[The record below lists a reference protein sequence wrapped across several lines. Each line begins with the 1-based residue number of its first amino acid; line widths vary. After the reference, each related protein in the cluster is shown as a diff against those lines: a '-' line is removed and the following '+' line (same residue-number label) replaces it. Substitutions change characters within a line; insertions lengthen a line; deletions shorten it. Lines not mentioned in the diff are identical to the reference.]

1 MMANKRQSRVT
12 NSSKKTTIA
21 ASVTILGVVMIF
33 IGASLFTYS
42 GPRLHPIIYA
52 IGKWSFFLCIPTFLI
67 GVISLVI
74 VSWKPDS
81 KKRNKL

>member
-1 MMANKRQSRVT
+1 MT
-12 NSSKKTTIA
+12 KKTTIA

-52 IGKWSFFLCIPTFLI
+52 IGKWSFFLCIPTFLT

-74 VSWKPDS
+74 VSWKPNP
-81 KKRNKL
+81 KKNK